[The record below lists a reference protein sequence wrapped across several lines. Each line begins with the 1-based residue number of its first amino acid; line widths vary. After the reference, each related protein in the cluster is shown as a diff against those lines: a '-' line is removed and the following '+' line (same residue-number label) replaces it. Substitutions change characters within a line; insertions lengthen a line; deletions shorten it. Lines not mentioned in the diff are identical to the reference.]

1 LKGKRDDVIVGTK
14 AGRYRFDEFDFSPR
28 RIRDG
33 LHRSLE
39 LLKTDYVDILQLHD
53 IEFVFLDG
61 VFADAYGK
69 LVRLRDEGKCRFIGM
84 TGCPLHT
91 IRRAITETDLD
102 VVLNYAHFTLLNTV
116 AHRPL
121 VADPQANGTAV
132 INATAVA
139 LGPLTPAGL
148 KANVPASDALV
159 AASRRADE
167 ICAAHGANLAFL
179 VPPRP
184 RRPR

>member
-1 LKGKRDDVIVGTK
+1 LPTRQQPSNAARRAGCRHQLLRLLALLRWRPGRAAPRHRVEGQRDDVIVGTK

-84 TGCPLHT
+84 TGYPLHT

-121 VADPQANGTAV
+121 VADPRPT
-132 INATAVA
+132 
-139 LGPLTPAGL
+139 
-148 KANVPASDALV
+148 
-159 AASRRADE
+159 
-167 ICAAHGANLAFL
+167 
-179 VPPRP
+179 VPP
-184 RRPR
+184 